1 MDSLTIVLLLLSS
14 IVCGGIVVFLAII
27 LNDIRKILEGKK

>member
-1 MDSLTIVLLLLSS
+1 MDSLTIALLLLSS

-27 LNDIRKILEGKK
+27 LIDIRKILEGKK